1 MKPTTFASFAY
12 ATKKKRTRR
21 EAFLAAMEA
30 VVPWARL
37 TALIEPHY
45 PKAGPKGG
53 RPAMPLEVMLRVC
66 CLQQWYA
73 LSDPAAEGSSV

>member
-1 MKPTTFASFAY
+1 
-12 ATKKKRTRR
+12 
-21 EAFLAAMEA
+21 MEA

-53 RPAMPLEVMLRVC
+53 RPAMPLEVMLRVY
-66 CLQQWYA
+66 CLLA
-73 LSDPAAEGSSV
+73 VVRAVRPGGGGFKRIAIDPVDRL